1 MMIAYKFKIECNLQ
15 SVKENET
22 KNLEKN
28 MKKEKFNKKIMVIVP
43 NSNVQRKIIIIMT
56 KL

>member
-28 MKKEKFNKKIMVIVP
+28 MKKEKFNKK
-43 NSNVQRKIIIIMT
+43 NYGYCA